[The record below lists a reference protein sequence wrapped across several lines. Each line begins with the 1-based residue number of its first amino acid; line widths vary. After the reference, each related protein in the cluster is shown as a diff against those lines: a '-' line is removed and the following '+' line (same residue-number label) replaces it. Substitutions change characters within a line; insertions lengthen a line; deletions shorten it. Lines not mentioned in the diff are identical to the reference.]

1 MKKSLYVF
9 SIFLTLVGTISSAVA
24 REQIRIVGSSTVY
37 PFSTIVAEKFAQQG
51 NPAPIVESTGSGGGM
66 KLFSAGIGL
75 EHPDITNA
83 SRAIKDKEAAT
94 CEKNGVAFTEFVV
107 GNDGLAFSNSNE
119 GQKFS
124 LSIAHIAAALAKEL
138 PGGGLYPVSNMS
150 DNLLVTWEQV
160 DYYVHKQ
167 TGHPIMG
174 LPNQEIAIMIPPPT
188 SGTRDAMGSLFM
200 KNGWKKLGL
209 YSGDTKSGYKV
220 LREDGVA
227 MEMGENDNLMVEKL
241 VADSNSFGI
250 FGYSFFDTNRDK
262 VQASI
267 VDNIELT
274 FDNIASYEY
283 PGARP
288 LFFYVKNDHI
298 HAIPNML
305 GYVEEFVSERA
316 MSIDGYLFPAGL
328 VPLSDE
334 DYAKQVDA
342 LSTVQ

>member
-1 MKKSLYVF
+1 
-9 SIFLTLVGTISSAVA
+9 
-24 REQIRIVGSSTVY
+24 
-37 PFSTIVAEKFAQQG
+37 
-51 NPAPIVESTGSGGGM
+51 
-66 KLFSAGIGL
+66 
-75 EHPDITNA
+75 
-83 SRAIKDKEAAT
+83 
-94 CEKNGVAFTEFVV
+94 
-107 GNDGLAFSNSNE
+107 
-119 GQKFS
+119 
-124 LSIAHIAAALAKEL
+124 
-138 PGGGLYPVSNMS
+138 
-150 DNLLVTWEQV
+150 
-160 DYYVHKQ
+160 
-167 TGHPIMG
+167 
-174 LPNQEIAIMIPPPT
+174 
-188 SGTRDAMGSLFM
+188 M

-241 VADSNSFGI
+241 VADSNAFGI

-262 VQASI
+262 VQSSI

-305 GYVEEFVSERA
+305 DYVEEFVSEKA

-342 LSTVQ
+342 LSTLQ

>member
-1 MKKSLYVF
+1 MQDN
-9 SIFLTLVGTISSAVA
+9 FL
-24 REQIRIVGSSTVY
+24 
-37 PFSTIVAEKFAQQG
+37 
-51 NPAPIVESTGSGGGM
+51 M
-66 KLFSAGIGL
+66 
-75 EHPDITNA
+75 
-83 SRAIKDKEAAT
+83 
-94 CEKNGVAFTEFVV
+94 
-107 GNDGLAFSNSNE
+107 
-119 GQKFS
+119 
-124 LSIAHIAAALAKEL
+124 
-138 PGGGLYPVSNMS
+138 
-150 DNLLVTWEQV
+150 TWDEV

-167 TGHPIMG
+167 IGHPIMG

-241 VADSNSFGI
+241 VADPNAFGI

-262 VQASI
+262 VQSSI

-274 FDNIASYEY
+274 FDNIASYQY

-298 HAIPNML
+298 YAIPNML
-305 GYVEEFVSERA
+305 SYVEEFVSERA
-316 MSIDGYLFPAGL
+316 MSINGYLFPAGL
-328 VPLSDE
+328 VPLSND

-342 LSTVQ
+342 LSTLKENKHD

>member
-1 MKKSLYVF
+1 MKKLNIILSALVLLVF
-9 SIFLTLVGTISSAVA
+9 ASSVQA
-24 REQIRIVGSSTVY
+24 RDQIKIVGSSTVY
-37 PFSTIVAEKFAQQG
+37 PYATVVAETFGKGEKFKT
-51 NPAPIVESTGSGGGM
+51 PVIESTGTGGGM
-66 KLFSAGIGL
+66 KLFCAGVGTQ
-75 EHPDITNA
+75 HPDITNA
-83 SRAIKDKEAAT
+83 SRAIKSKEKAL
-94 CEKNGVAFTEFVV
+94 CEKNGVTEIIEIVV
-107 GNDGLAFSNSNE
+107 GNDGITF
-119 GQKFS
+119 
-124 LSIAHIAAALAKEL
+124 AHSVNASDADFTKEQLWRALAAKVDIDGKLVANPYKKWSDIDSSL
-138 PGGGLYPVSNMS
+138 PSKKI
-150 DNLLVTWEQV
+150 E
-160 DYYVHKQ
+160 
-167 TGHPIMG
+167 
-174 LPNQEIAIMIPPPT
+174 IMIAPPT

-241 VADSNSFGI
+241 VADPNAFGI

-262 VQASI
+262 VQSSI

-305 GYVEEFVSERA
+305 GYIEEFVSERA

-342 LSTVQ
+342 LLTIQ